1 MDCLFCK
8 IINGEIPS
16 NKVYEDEYVYA
27 FHDIA
32 PMAPIHVLIIPK
44 THVESAASLKED
56 ELLLMQH
63 LTVAAQK
70 IAKNLG
76 IYESGYRLV
85 LNSGKDAGQTV
96 FHLHMH
102 LLGGGQLADFGTKK

>member
-16 NKVYEDEYVYA
+16 NKVYEDENVYA
-27 FHDIA
+27 FYDIA
-32 PMAPIHVLIIPK
+32 PMAPIHILIIPK
-44 THVESAASLKED
+44 KHVESAASITGD
-56 ELLLMQH
+56 DLLIMQH
-63 LTVAAQK
+63 LTEAAQK
-70 IAKNLG
+70 IAKKVG
-76 IYESGYRLV
+76 IFETGYRLV

-102 LLGGGQLADFGTKK
+102 LLGGDSLADFGTRK

>member
-8 IINGEIPS
+8 IKNGEIPS
-16 NKVYEDEYVYA
+16 KKVYEDEYVYA

-44 THVESAASLKED
+44 EHVESAAKLSGDQLIIMD
-56 ELLLMQH
+56 H
-63 LTVAAQK
+63 LTDAANK
-70 IAKNLG
+70 IAKQLG
-76 IYESGYRLV
+76 IYESGFRLV

-102 LLGGGQLADFGTKK
+102 LLGGDTLADFGTRK